1 MKTITVFI
9 PTYNEAGNI
18 RDIVSAC
25 VGIMADKLPEYDYE
39 CLIIDNSSTDGTMDI
54 IRELCAGN
62 KKIKA
67 IFNARNYG
75 SINSPFYGLLQC
87 AGDATVFIPA
97 DFQDP
102 PEMLEP
108 FVREWE
114 KGAEVVLGRKKT
126 SKENPVMRLVR
137 SIYHRTINKMSDV
150 DMLEHCTDFGLFDK
164 RFIDLLRDMKDN
176 QPYIRG
182 AVAKFAKKIT
192 LLDYVKQKR
201 RKGKSKMNFYRLYD
215 YAMVGFTS
223 YTKVGLRMA
232 LFAGAIIAAL
242 SVVTGL
248 VYLVFKLVNWN
259 AWIGATIPTLLG
271 VFFLGGT
278 QLFFI
283 GFLGEYILAINN
295 RLINQPLVRELERL
309 NFSAEER

>member
-1 MKTITVFI
+1 MKTITIFI
-9 PTYNEAGNI
+9 PTYNELSNI

-25 VGIMADKLPEYDYE
+25 INIMTEKLPEYDYE
-39 CLIIDNSSTDGTMDI
+39 CMIIDNSSTDGTVDV
-54 IRELCAGN
+54 IRELCAEN

-67 IFNARNYG
+67 ILNARNYG
-75 SINSPFYGLLQC
+75 SINSPFHGLLQC
-87 AGDATVFIPA
+87 TGDATVFIPA

-102 PEMLEP
+102 PEMIEP

-114 KGAEVVLGRKKT
+114 KGAEVVLGCKKV
-126 SKENPVMRLVR
+126 SKENPIMYLVR
-137 SIYHRTINKMSDV
+137 SIYYRAINKMSDV

-164 RFIDLLRDMKDN
+164 HFIDLLRNMKDN

-182 AVAKFAKKIT
+182 AVAKFAKKVT
-192 LLDYVKQKR
+192 LIDYVQQKR

-223 YTKVGLRMA
+223 YTKVGLRLA
-232 LFAGAIIAAL
+232 VFTGAIIAML
-242 SVVTGL
+242 SFVTAL
-248 VYLVFKLVNWN
+248 VYIVFKLINWN
-259 AWIGATIPTLLG
+259 AWMGATIPTLLG

-295 RLINQPLVRELERL
+295 RLINQPLVRESERL
-309 NFSAEER
+309 NF

>member
-9 PTYNEAGNI
+9 PTFNEANNI
-18 RDIVSAC
+18 RDFVAVCI
-25 VGIMADKLPEYDYE
+25 GIMADKLPEYDYE
-39 CLIIDNSSTDGTMDI
+39 CLIIDNGSTDGTIDI

-62 KKIKA
+62 TRIKA
-67 IFNARNYG
+67 IFNAKNYG
-75 SINSPFYGLLQC
+75 LLNSLFYGLLQC
-87 AGDATVFIPA
+87 AGDAVTVIPA

-102 PEMLEP
+102 PEMIVS

-114 KGAEVVLGRKKT
+114 KGAEVVLGCKKT
-126 SKENPVMRLVR
+126 SKENPVMHFVR
-137 SIYHRTINKMSDV
+137 SIYYKIINKMSDV
-150 DMLEHCTDFGLFDK
+150 DMLEHCTDFGLFD
-164 RFIDLLRDMKDN
+164 RQFINLLRDMKDN

-182 AVAKFAKKIT
+182 AVAKFAKRIK

-201 RKGKSKMNFYRLYD
+201 RTGKSKLNFYRLYD
-215 YAMVGFTS
+215 FAMVGFTS
-223 YTKVGLRMA
+223 YTKVGLRLA
-232 LFAGAIIAAL
+232 VFIGAIIAMM
-242 SVVTGL
+242 SVLIGC

-259 AWIGATIPTLLG
+259 AWAGAAIPTLIG

-309 NFSAEER
+309 NF